1 MRAFSDDAN
10 NGKVNY
16 EILES
21 FVGSL
26 DKTDKSP
33 VDNSSIFI
41 DNIVNN
47 ASKYI
52 NVFSNVDRNLL
63 KQADTLYI
71 NN

>member
-47 ASKYI
+47 TSKYI

>member
-1 MRAFSDDAN
+1 MRAFSHDAN

-26 DKTDKSP
+26 DKSDKSP

-47 ASKYI
+47 TSKYI

>member
-1 MRAFSDDAN
+1 MRAYADDAN
-10 NGKVNY
+10 SGKVNY

-21 FVGSL
+21 HVGSL
-26 DKTDKSP
+26 DKTAKST

-47 ASKYI
+47 SSKYI
-52 NVFSNVDRNLL
+52 NVFSNVDRNLIE
-63 KQADTLYI
+63 QADTLYI